1 MVPIPVEIG
10 PGGVVINEPSHQGW
24 LGCTNTEKVLYDLSY
39 IVRDS
44 TWQIS
49 ARLQMPERYHKPAR

>member
-39 IVRDS
+39 NVRD
-44 TWQIS
+44 
-49 ARLQMPERYHKPAR
+49 